1 MGGGERPV
9 ASLPLLDEA
18 PASHCRGAS
27 HPALRRR
34 RSFGYRLRAICTEP
48 RDPTAGREPA
58 GAVYTPG
65 VRILIADDHSLFR
78 DGLRSLLQAQ
88 GHEIAGE
95 AKNGR
100 EAIALTRELK
110 PDLVLMDVQMPELD
124 GIEATRLI
132 VSEMPEMRVVI
143 LTASEEEA
151 KLFEAIKSGAQGY
164 LLKNL
169 EAEAFF
175 EMLEKA
181 QRGEPALTPTLARK
195 LLQEFARPVTET
207 TPPRS
212 EEESLTAREREVLE
226 LMVEGVTS
234 NRKLAKRLGLSENTV
249 KFHVRNILDK
259 LRLHNRAEVVGYALR
274 HGIVE
279 PKGD

>member
-1 MGGGERPV
+1 
-9 ASLPLLDEA
+9 
-18 PASHCRGAS
+18 
-27 HPALRRR
+27 
-34 RSFGYRLRAICTEP
+34 
-48 RDPTAGREPA
+48 
-58 GAVYTPG
+58 

-78 DGLRSLLQAQ
+78 DGLRSLLMAE
-88 GHEIAGE
+88 GHEVIGE

-100 EAIALTRELK
+100 EAVRLTREIK
-110 PDLVLMDVQMPELD
+110 PDLVLMDLQMPEVD

-132 VSEMPEMRVVI
+132 SAEMPNVKVVI
-143 LTASEEEA
+143 LTASEEES
-151 KLFEAIKSGAQGY
+151 KLFDAIKSGAQGY

-169 EAEAFF
+169 EADTFF
-175 EMLEKA
+175 EMLDRA

-195 LLQEFARPVTET
+195 LLQEFAKPIET
-207 TPPRS
+207 TAPPA
-212 EEESLTAREREVLE
+212 EEETLTAREREVLE

-274 HGIVE
+274 HGLVT
-279 PKGD
+279 